1 MFLPLRNLFQGLS
14 KICLLKT
21 FYSLCIA
28 GSHWLALESQV
39 PGGIFISSQK
49 RQLLMINGKIIKVKF
64 SSIFMLFLG
73 LFIYTALQNQRKI
86 YLFSKVL
93 IARRQST
100 QVLLGIQF
108 IRLQR
113 LLVLLLWQKILS
125 LGINKKWVKRQAM
138 TPDCKQEENVL
149 QTFVF
154 YSSNYILYF
163 LFNVAVFS

>member
-1 MFLPLRNLFQGLS
+1 MFAQDFLLLMHSRFSLISIGIPGAWWYLYFQ
-14 KICLLKT
+14 
-21 FYSLCIA
+21 
-28 GSHWLALESQV
+28 
-39 PGGIFISSQK
+39 PK

-113 LLVLLLWQKILS
+113 LLVLLLWQEILS